1 MPSPA
6 GGQVCSLQLLPS
18 LASAVIIGPKF
29 RATHDHIFLSQIL
42 VSPQSGGPEPR
53 IPQERCGPLIPSQAQ
68 KNTMCMSRYVE
79 FSVLN
84 SFAFSNRFMLLLR
97 CGTLAECIFGSFP
110 IEQPVLLSRD

>member
-68 KNTMCMSRYVE
+68 KNTIPLLFTGRCLAAGVYVTIC
-79 FSVLN
+79 
-84 SFAFSNRFMLLLR
+84 R
-97 CGTLAECIFGSFP
+97 I
-110 IEQPVLLSRD
+110 